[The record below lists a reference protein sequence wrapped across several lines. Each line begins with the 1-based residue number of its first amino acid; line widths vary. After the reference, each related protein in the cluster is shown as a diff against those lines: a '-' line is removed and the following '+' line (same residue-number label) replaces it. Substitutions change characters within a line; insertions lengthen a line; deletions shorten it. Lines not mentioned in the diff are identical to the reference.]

1 MLVPMMQVGEMRM
14 RVNPRL
20 VDVFVPVRLGTVP
33 GKCVLVAMVRVVAMR
48 VIVDQTVMDMGVTV
62 ALCQV

>member
-14 RVNPRL
+14 GVNQRL
-20 VDVFVPVRLGTVP
+20 VHVLVAMRLGTTP
-33 GKCVLVAMVRVVAMR
+33 GESVLVAMVRVVAMR